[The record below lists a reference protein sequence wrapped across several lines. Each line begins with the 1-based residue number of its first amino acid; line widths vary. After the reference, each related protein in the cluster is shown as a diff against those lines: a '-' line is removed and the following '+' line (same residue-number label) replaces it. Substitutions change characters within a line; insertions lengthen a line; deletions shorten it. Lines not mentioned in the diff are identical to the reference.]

1 MKRKM
6 IKLKMLIKRL
16 LMKFNL
22 YKNMKHMFTNV
33 SKIEACENLKYLN
46 TKNITNV
53 KHMFDV

>member
-6 IKLKMLIKRL
+6 IKLKMWIKWL
-16 LMKFNL
+16 LMKFNP

-33 SKIEACENLKYLN
+33 SKIEVCESLKYLD
-46 TKNITNV
+46 TKNITNM